1 MGASPSAEE
10 NRNTRQK
17 NDIAHL
23 GDRVPFGDLEILQ
36 VYRVY
41 YKLQKNIR
49 GDNVNDDGDGNDD
62 QPQATISSFLKDVG
76 VLSAAESRV
85 KKKKKK
91 SPETTTS
98 TTINETTVEKDE
110 EAAILEERLYLLE
123 AVERKILP
131 PGFGNTLYRTCFMI
145 SQDTS
150 EYDKDDDNSTRKQSM
165 TKNTNSNDDEDE
177 YTRMAR
183 LEKFFEGLANGTR
196 RDRKTVTKCL
206 IRCCTQH
213 PAPAD
218 DDEDGSTAAV
228 DVSDFAY
235 GGNRTNNNDDGKNNK
250 TYIEPMELINL
261 GYRVC
266 IAAAFLKDASEG
278 GDDDA
283 NDEEQKDFGRF
294 LPPDESESGPGLVAL
309 SNSLAALATKRKQR
323 RLRSNEPT
331 DKLAELVDED
341 DIFEWVEQVAPMFGA
356 ILPTFLHCIFFP
368 NKRAPPTRTS
378 FDYPRISQE
387 SQVFPSNSSPMLFS
401 FGCMSPAL
409 GGEVRYVLLISM
421 SVAVALIVK
430 YRCSLEMLY
439 TLYLNSIL
447 VIASTL
453 R

>member
-10 NRNTRQK
+10 NRNTLQK
-17 NDIAHL
+17 KDIAHL
-23 GDRVPFGDLEILQ
+23 GDRVPFGDLELLQ

-41 YKLQKNIR
+41 HKLQDKLR
-49 GDNVNDDGDGNDD
+49 GGNNVNVDGDGIGNNDQ

-91 SPETTTS
+91 SSE
-98 TTINETTVEKDE
+98 TTINETTVVKDE
-110 EAAILEERLYLLE
+110 EAAFLEERLYLLE

-131 PGFGNTLYRTCFMI
+131 PGFGNTLYRTCFML

-150 EYDKDDDNSTRKQSM
+150 EYDDDDNNNNNTRKESM
-165 TKNTNSNDDEDE
+165 TKNTNDDDEDE

-206 IRCCTQH
+206 IRCCTQRA
-213 PAPAD
+213 APVD
-218 DDEDGSTAAV
+218 DDEDGSAAAV
-228 DVSDFAY
+228 PVSDFAY

-250 TYIEPMELINL
+250 AYIEPMELINL

-266 IAAAFLKDASEG
+266 IAAAFLKDSSEG
-278 GDDDA
+278 GGDENENE

-294 LPPDESESGPGLVAL
+294 LPPDESESGPGLLAL

-331 DKLAELVDED
+331 DKLVELVDED
-341 DIFEWVEQVAPMFGA
+341 DVFEWVEQVAPMFGA

-409 GGEVRYVLLISM
+409 GGEVRAALL
-421 SVAVALIVK
+421 
-430 YRCSLEMLY
+430 
-439 TLYLNSIL
+439 
-447 VIASTL
+447 
-453 R
+453 

>member
-23 GDRVPFGDLEILQ
+23 GDRVPFGDAEILQ

-41 YKLQKNIR
+41 HKLQEKFH
-49 GDNVNDDGDGNDD
+49 GDNVSNDDGEDGNDD
-62 QPQATISSFLKDVG
+62 QPPPATISSFLKDVG

-98 TTINETTVEKDE
+98 TTSSETTIEQDE
-110 EAAILEERLYLLE
+110 EVTILEERLYLLE

-150 EYDKDDDNSTRKQSM
+150 EYDKEDDDTSTRKQSM
-165 TKNTNSNDDEDE
+165 TNNSNDDEDE

-218 DDEDGSTAAV
+218 NDDDDDGSPAAV

-235 GGNRTNNNDDGKNNK
+235 GGNRTNNNDDDGKNNK

-278 GDDDA
+278 DDDDDDDDDE
-283 NDEEQKDFGRF
+283 NDEEQKEFGRF
-294 LPPDESESGPGLVAL
+294 LPPDESESRPGLIAL
-309 SNSLAALATKRKQR
+309 SNSLAALASKRKQR

-331 DKLAELVDED
+331 DTLAELVEED

-387 SQVFPSNSSPMLFS
+387 SQVFPSSTSPMLFS

-409 GGEVRYVLLISM
+409 GGEVRSNFLV
-421 SVAVALIVK
+421 SV
-430 YRCSLEMLY
+430 
-439 TLYLNSIL
+439 SICRYC
-447 VIASTL
+447 IDS
-453 R
+453 